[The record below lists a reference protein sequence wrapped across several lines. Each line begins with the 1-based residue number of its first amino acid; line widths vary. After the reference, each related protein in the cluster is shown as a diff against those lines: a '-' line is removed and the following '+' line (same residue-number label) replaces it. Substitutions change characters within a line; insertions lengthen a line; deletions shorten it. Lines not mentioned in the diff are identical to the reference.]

1 MGQLVAVIANEPR
14 SYREA
19 IGIALRKLRPNFEVV
34 IVEPGALDL
43 EIERLAPQMV
53 ICSRLTYA
61 VETGCLAWV
70 ELYPEQDSLARVSVE
85 GKSSTI
91 IGIELVDILSI
102 VDRTESL
109 AAAD

>member
-1 MGQLVAVIANEPR
+1 M
-14 SYREA
+14 
-19 IGIALRKLRPNFEVV
+19 V

-70 ELYPEQDSLARVSVE
+70 ELYPDQDSLARVGIE
-85 GKSSTI
+85 GESDTI
-91 IGIELVDILSI
+91 VGIELVDILSI
-102 VDRTESL
+102 VDRAESL
-109 AAAD
+109 TAAD